1 MQSTNRWHKSHR
13 STKIPNVKL
22 RPAPPLK
29 RTHDAEAED
38 DAHYRKT
45 RATTTARAHT
55 HADFVGHA
63 PLQGVVLCFTGIP
76 DKHDLIQVAE
86 RLGARVCGDL
96 TIEVTHLIA
105 LTAGSDK
112 YRAAVQFHMCV
123 VRPEW
128 LYLVREAWLSG
139 DDSVDVARLAEQ
151 CRLLPFEGLV
161 LGLTGFDARERDR
174 LASRIDALGGCVA
187 PRIVWDGSITH
198 LVCAP
203 PSDGRHRKGLD
214 RVLMHRALLSK
225 CPDVPHVQHAARIRL
240 VHDAWVDDCEQA
252 RVLVPESDYDATK
265 DVDSADAR
273 AQRVAS
279 LQPRI
284 WDRTRSDVAP
294 PPPPAPSAPPAPPAS
309 RQRTSLLS
317 WSRSASFDAP
327 TRAQSLWAT
336 HTFHIDMHDA
346 ARTRR
351 VIHVVRSAGG
361 HVVPSTDEADYAIGP
376 WAPTAP
382 GRARCYATHHWIERC
397 LYDDALVDVHAH
409 PAYRPPTRPLPI
421 PEARDWCITLTG
433 IDRHTPAYHHTCV
446 VIEAI
451 GARMSASLTRHTTT
465 HLLCAPGAHHGLKAQ
480 KAAEWQIP
488 LVDLAFLEALVH
500 PAASSPPRRRAR
512 PMHRAAL
519 EHDARPS
526 ITEAPVA
533 KEPDSMEAPAAP
545 MVLYDDPVARREQS
559 KLMALVHG
567 EPSKRARR
575 S

>member
-22 RPAPPLK
+22 RPAPPSK
-29 RTHDAEAED
+29 RTHDPEAED
-38 DAHYRKT
+38 DAHFRKT
-45 RATTTARAHT
+45 RVTTTARAHT
-55 HADFVGHA
+55 HADFVAHA
-63 PLQGVVLCFTGIP
+63 PLQHVVLSFTGIP

-105 LTAGSDK
+105 LSAGSDK

-128 LYLVREAWLSG
+128 LYLVREAWLAG
-139 DDSVDVARLAEQ
+139 DDTVDVARLAEQ

-161 LGLTGFDARERDR
+161 LGLTGFDAHERER
-174 LASRIDALGGCVA
+174 LAARIDALGGRVA

-203 PSDGRHRKGLD
+203 PSEGRHRKGLD
-214 RVLMHRALLSK
+214 RVLMHRALLSE
-225 CPDVPHVQHAARIRL
+225 CPDAPHVQHAARIHL
-240 VHDAWVDDCEQA
+240 VHHVWVDDCEHA
-252 RVLVPESDYDATK
+252 RVLLPESAYDATR

-279 LQPRI
+279 LRPRVL
-284 WDRTRSDVAP
+284 DRTRSDVAP
-294 PPPPAPSAPPAPPAS
+294 PPAPPTPPAASAP
-309 RQRTSLLS
+309 RRRTSLLS

-327 TRAQSLWAT
+327 SRDQGLWAM

-376 WAPTAP
+376 YVPPAP

-397 LYDDALVDVHAH
+397 LYDEALVDVHAH

-433 IDRHTPAYHHTCV
+433 MDRHAPTYHHTCA

-451 GARMSASLTRHTTT
+451 GARVSASLARHTTT
-465 HLLCAPGAHHGLKAQ
+465 HLLCAPGAHASLKAQ

-500 PAASSPPRRRAR
+500 PAAASPSRRRAR
-512 PMHRAAL
+512 PTHRAVL

-526 ITEAPVA
+526 ITEEAPVA
-533 KEPDSMEAPAAP
+533 SEPDRIEAPAQP

-559 KLMALVHG
+559 KLRALVHG
-567 EPSKRARR
+567 EPSHRTRK